1 MQSFA
6 HNKEKECRITCTAKI
21 ERIEGYLSTKSTTPH
36 RHDTY
41 SIGRTLSGVHNI
53 AYRGAVRHSL
63 PGSTFVLHPD
73 EEHSGAA
80 ATEDGV
86 TYQVLQIEPSLIQR
100 VLGGKPLPFV
110 AEGICMDRRLF
121 DATANLLQAVD
132 HPYDPLQEDDAI
144 FDLAMVLQ
152 DVHGVCA
159 PAHSYDYNAAER
171 ARMLIHDSTESALT
185 IEELADSVG
194 RDRWALSRDFRSL
207 FGTSPHRYLTMRRL
221 DLVKAALANGESLTE
236 ATINAGFF
244 DQSHMTRHFT
254 KTFRLS
260 PARWLKLRGIRS
272 HSSVAM
278 AALDHAAFESWADG
292 RRA

>member
-6 HNKEKECRITCTAKI
+6 HNKETACRITCTGKI
-21 ERIEGYLSTKSTTPH
+21 ERIEGFLSTKGTSPH

-53 AYRGAVRHSL
+53 AYRGAIRHSL

-73 EEHSGAA
+73 EEHSGSA

-86 TYQVLQIEPSLIQR
+86 IYQVLQIEPAVIQR

-110 AEGICMDRRLF
+110 PEGISTDRRLF
-121 DATANLLQAVD
+121 NATETLLHAVD
-132 HPYDPLQEDDAI
+132 YPQDLLQEDDAL
-144 FDLAMVLQ
+144 FDLAMALN
-152 DVHGVCA
+152 DVHGLPT
-159 PAHSYDYNAAER
+159 PAHSYDYIAAER
-171 ARMLIHDSTESALT
+171 ARELIHDSINRSIT

-194 RDRWALSRDFRSL
+194 RDRWALSRDFRTL

-221 DLVKAALANGESLTE
+221 DLVKNSLANGESLTD
-236 ATINAGFF
+236 ATTNAGFF

-254 KTFRLS
+254 KTFGLS
-260 PARWLKLRGIRS
+260 PARWLKIQGIRTTQYAGMS
-272 HSSVAM
+272 
-278 AALDHAAFESWADG
+278 
-292 RRA
+292 